1 MLMKSKYE
9 AKNVT
14 AGFALAI
21 AAAVFVL
28 INGAVWLMVSSLFLM
43 FLPISG
49 FPFVVLGVIGVIF
62 AAAILI
68 GAILV
73 YVFKKEHIGGL
84 IVLIFSILSM
94 GVGGGFFIGFAL
106 GVLGAFFI
114 LTKR

>member
-1 MLMKSKYE
+1 MRSKYE

-21 AAAVFVL
+21 VAAVFVL

-49 FPFVVLGVIGVIF
+49 FPFVVLGVIGVLF

-73 YVFKKEHIGGL
+73 YVFKKEYIGGL

-94 GVGGGFFIGFAL
+94 GVGGGFFIGFVL

>member
-1 MLMKSKYE
+1 MRSKHE

-21 AAAVFVL
+21 VAAVFVL

-43 FLPISG
+43 LLPISS
-49 FPFVVLGVIGVIF
+49 FPFVVLGVIGVVF
-62 AAAILI
+62 AAAILV

-73 YVFKKEHIGGL
+73 YVFKKEYIGGL

-94 GVGGGFFIGFAL
+94 GIGGGFFIGFAL

-114 LTKR
+114 LKKR